1 MCVWNEFTKCWT
13 WSMSLYMWIK
23 STYIVVSILLM
34 QMWILFICP
43 ITSFQPFPSVESTF
57 IYLTY
62 HDGFGVCSFFL
73 VVMMGW
79 LPLQYVKGLGYFYDQ
94 VKELHRSAVTSIA
107 VFEVFGIFPR
117 PRERTALLTFSPQ
130 KYRMASRPANSARPP
145 AAIFEGS
152 SCSS

>member
-23 STYIVVSILLM
+23 STYIVVPILLM

-57 IYLTY
+57 IYLAY
-62 HDGFGVCSFFL
+62 HEGFGVCSFFS
-73 VVMMGW
+73 GNDD
-79 LPLQYVKGLGYFYDQ
+79 G
-94 VKELHRSAVTSIA
+94 VTSIA
-107 VFEVFGIFPR
+107 VCEGFGVFLWPS
-117 PRERTALLTFSPQ
+117 ERTASLCSDFHCSMWRAKELHCSPFLH
-130 KYRMASRPANSARPP
+130 RMASLPANIARPP
-145 AAIFEGS
+145 TVHIWGQPVNQKGG